1 MPMLSAAARL
11 IATFALLL
19 ASLAAP
25 ASADEFLPPETAY
38 RYTLDSDG
46 RQIVVHWNVEG
57 GYYLYRKRMG
67 VVTSDAGVA
76 LGEPVYPQGQ
86 LHTDEYFGEQEIFRG
101 KFDVVVPITL
111 ASDAATSTGTRSVPI
126 TLKLQGCADAGLC
139 YPPTTWN
146 AAVAVPVV
154 SRLGAA
160 PSGVATGIDA
170 VLAQARA
177 SGSGAGGDEFLD
189 PDIAFQ
195 LAATAD
201 GPDRVK
207 IIWEI
212 APEYYLY
219 RNRLK
224 VTTASAQATL
234 GPLALPTGESHTDEY
249 FGEQEVYREEL
260 IASLPVA
267 RPGGSALAVPLE
279 VTYQGCADA
288 GLCYPPITKTLNVD
302 LPAGGTITGD
312 SAGFVSRQDWMAGF
326 IRSGNLFLVI
336 GFFFGAGLLLAFT
349 PCVLPMVPILSGII
363 AGQGAGV
370 TTRRAFF
377 LSLSYVLGM
386 AFTYTLAG
394 IAAAA
399 AGAQIQAVFQQ
410 PWIITVFALLFIVLA
425 LSMFGL
431 FTIQMPAAIQTRL
444 ADASNR
450 QRAGTFGGVALMGAL
465 SALIVTTCVAPALVA
480 TLAVIGQSGDVVRGG
495 LALFAMSLGM
505 GAPLLVVGASAG
517 KLLPKA
523 GAWMDTVKRAF
534 GVLFLLVAAWMLGR
548 ILPGRIALLLWA
560 ATAFAAVWV
569 CWTAIGA
576 SRRRWIPR
584 AAGALAGLYG
594 IALLAGAALGGSDP
608 LAPIPQ
614 LSGRHA
620 ELPFKT
626 IKSVAELEAEVAAA
640 RAAGRPVMLDF
651 YADWCV
657 SCKEMEKYTFPE
669 PAVRSALGKAV
680 LLRADVTANDAADQ
694 ALLKHFGIFGPPTI
708 AFYGAD
714 GMERRNFRVV
724 GYMKAAE
731 FAPLA
736 ARAME

>member
-1 MPMLSAAARL
+1 MPTRFRCLRL
-11 IATFALLL
+11 IAVLALTS
-19 ASLAAP
+19 ACAAP
-25 ASADEFLPPETAY
+25 ALADEFLPPEVAY

-46 RQIVVHWNVEG
+46 RHVVVHWNVEK

-67 VVTSDAGVA
+67 VTGGAPGVK
-76 LGEPVYPQGQ
+76 LGEPVYPQGEM
-86 LHTDEYFGEQEIFRG
+86 HTDEYFGEQEIFRG
-101 KFDVVVPITL
+101 RFDVAIPLALEAGAAAQTVPL
-111 ASDAATSTGTRSVPI
+111 

-139 YPPTTWN
+139 YPPMSWETTVN
-146 AAVAVPVV
+146 VPAAA
-154 SRLGAA
+154 S
-160 PSGVATGIDA
+160 GIDA
-170 VLAQARA
+170 VLAQSRSGGALGA
-177 SGSGAGGDEFLD
+177 SGDEFLD
-189 PDIAFQ
+189 PDAAFR

-201 GPDRVK
+201 GPDRVRLV
-207 IIWEI
+207 WEI
-212 APEYYLY
+212 APQYYLY
-219 RNRLK
+219 RNRLGVK
-224 VTTASAQATL
+224 TAAGQATL
-234 GPLALPTGESHTDEY
+234 GTLALPKGEIHSDEY
-249 FGEQEVYREEL
+249 FGEQEVYRDEL
-260 IASLPVA
+260 TALLPVA
-267 RPGGSALAVPLE
+267 RAGGGALALPLS

-288 GLCYPPITKTLNVD
+288 GLCYPPITKTLTVD
-302 LPAGGTITGD
+302 LPAGGTMATD
-312 SAGFVSRQDWMAGF
+312 SASFVSEQDWMAGF

-399 AGAQIQAVFQQ
+399 AGAQVQAVFQQ
-410 PWIITVFALLFIVLA
+410 PWIVTAFALLFIVLA

-450 QRAGTFGGVALMGAL
+450 QQAGTFGGVAVMGAL

-480 TLAVIGQSGDVVRGG
+480 TLAVIGQSGNMVRGG

-517 KLLPKA
+517 KLLPRA

-548 ILPGRIALLLWA
+548 ILPGRFALLPWA
-560 ATAFAAVWV
+560 VTAFAAAWV
-569 CWTAIGA
+569 CWSAVA
-576 SRRRWIPR
+576 QSRRKWLPR
-584 AAGALAGLYG
+584 AAGAVAGLYG
-594 IALLAGAALGGSDP
+594 ISLLAGAALGGSDP
-608 LAPIPQ
+608 LAPIP
-614 LSGRHA
+614 LLAGRHA
-620 ELPFKT
+620 ELPFRT
-626 IKSVAELEAEVAAA
+626 IKSVADLEKEIAAA

-657 SCKEMEKYTFPE
+657 SCKEMEKYTFSE
-669 PAVRSALGKAV
+669 PAVQAALARAV

-694 ALLKHFGIFGPPTI
+694 ALLKHFGIYGPPTI
-708 AFYGAD
+708 AFYGPD
-714 GMERRNFRVV
+714 GAERRNFRVV

-736 ARAME
+736 AKAME

>member
-1 MPMLSAAARL
+1 MPTLLRAARL
-11 IATFALLL
+11 FAAL
-19 ASLAAP
+19 ALTAPLTTAAF
-25 ASADEFLPPETAY
+25 ADEFLPPEAAY
-38 RYTLDSDG
+38 RYTVDSDG
-46 RQIVVHWNVEG
+46 RQIVVHWNVEQ

-67 VVTSDAGVA
+67 VATAAPGVT
-76 LGEPVYPQGQ
+76 LGEPAYPPGEM
-86 LHTDEYFGEQEIFRG
+86 HTDEYFGEQEIFRG
-101 KFDVVVPITL
+101 QFDVAIPV
-111 ASDAATSTGTRSVPI
+111 TRPPGAGAGPVPI

-139 YPPTTWN
+139 YPPMSWQ
-146 AAVAVPVV
+146 AAVDMP
-154 SRLGAA
+154 AA
-160 PSGVATGIDA
+160 ATGIDA
-170 VLAQARA
+170 VLAQARS
-177 SGSGAGGDEFLD
+177 SGGLGAGGDEFLD
-189 PDIAFQ
+189 PDVAFR

-207 IIWEI
+207 LVWEI
-212 APEYYLY
+212 APQYYLY
-219 RNRLK
+219 RNRLN
-224 VTTASAQATL
+224 VTTSSGQATL
-234 GPLALPTGESHTDEY
+234 GALSLPKGEIHTDEY
-249 FGEQEVYREEL
+249 FGEQEIYRDEL
-260 IASLPVA
+260 VAALPVA
-267 RPGGSALAVPLE
+267 RAGGGALAVALA

-288 GLCYPPITKTLNVD
+288 GLCYPPITRTLNVD
-302 LPAGGTITGD
+302 LPAGGTISTA
-312 SAGFVSRQDWMAGF
+312 SVGFVSEQDWMAGF
-326 IRSGNLFLVI
+326 IRSGNLLLVI

-363 AGQGAGV
+363 AGQGANV

-399 AGAQIQAVFQQ
+399 AGAQVQAVFQQ

-517 KLLPKA
+517 KLLPRA

-548 ILPGRIALLLWA
+548 ILPGRIGLLLWA
-560 ATAFAAVWV
+560 ATAFAAAWV
-569 CWTAIGA
+569 CAVSIAQTRRKWVPGTIGA
-576 SRRRWIPR
+576 V
-584 AAGALAGLYG
+584 AGLYG
-594 IALLAGAALGGSDP
+594 LVLVAGAALGGSDP

-614 LSGRHA
+614 LAGRHV

-626 IKSVAELEAEVAAA
+626 IKSVADLEAQVAAA
-640 RAAGRPVMLDF
+640 HAAGRPVMLDF

-657 SCKEMEKYTFPE
+657 SCKEMEKYTFSE
-669 PAVRSALGKAV
+669 PAVRAALEKAV

-714 GMERRNFRVV
+714 GTERRNYRVV